1 MRAGAAAPIVAGL
14 FGQAAETAHRS
25 GFAVLAGGLPECNC
39 PDDCDR
45 DHENE

>member
-1 MRAGAAAPIVAGL
+1 MRAGAAAPIVGL
-14 FGQAAETAHRS
+14 SAQAAETAHRS